1 MLEHYAPLWLAG
13 LLGAAI
19 MAAVMASDSHILALS
34 TLFTEDIFAYYG
46 GKERFGEKVQV
57 RTGRIFVIVIT
68 ALAYVIAIQMPASIF
83 AIASQYAFSGY
94 AALAPLMLAALFWK
108 GSTKWGALASTLW
121 TALAVLAVAVFQ
133 ATVASPTTGQVV
145 VWSAF
150 GLDLVSRVP
159 GGTAVLGF
167 LPVVPMTIGS
177 TLLLVVVSSVTAK
190 PKPSVLRRY
199 FSV

>member
-1 MLEHYAPLWLAG
+1 
-13 LLGAAI
+13 
-19 MAAVMASDSHILALS
+19 
-34 TLFTEDIFAYYG
+34 
-46 GKERFGEKVQV
+46 
-57 RTGRIFVIVIT
+57 
-68 ALAYVIAIQMPASIF
+68 MPASIF

-121 TALAVLAVAVFQ
+121 TALAVMAVAVFQ
-133 ATVASPTTGQVV
+133 ATVAPPTTGQVV

-159 GGTAVLGF
+159 GGTTVIGF
-167 LPVVPMTIGS
+167 LPVVPMTIVS

-190 PKPSVLRRY
+190 PKSSVLRRY

>member
-1 MLEHYAPLWLAG
+1 
-13 LLGAAI
+13 
-19 MAAVMASDSHILALS
+19 
-34 TLFTEDIFAYYG
+34 
-46 GKERFGEKVQV
+46 
-57 RTGRIFVIVIT
+57 
-68 ALAYVIAIQMPASIF
+68 
-83 AIASQYAFSGY
+83 
-94 AALAPLMLAALFWK
+94 MLAALFWK

-133 ATVASPTTGQVV
+133 AIVAPPTTGQVV